1 MKTYN
6 YFKPHAKIAS
16 FDQFAAKSLKTISLS
31 ETKRH
36 THWYSHPAGWT
47 SYLWVYMQQMMQE
60 NSTKKPQKVVIFR
73 SIRQDTKAKVSK
85 MCSKKWFPWKQMYR
99 NTITLWINLTETARD
114 EWIKLKQ
121 RLHTKHLTSKKITMY
136 VHLIYLRWSCDR
148 IIITKSELLFIKQQ
162 STIWSE
168 GKGQGWIFQGSCMV
182 VSSIPHRWNNF
193 KTYLC

>member
-1 MKTYN
+1 MLNSQSTLLKTYN

-60 NSTKKPQKVVIFR
+60 NRGSTKKPQKVVIFR
-73 SIRQDTKAKVSK
+73 SIRQDIKAKVSK

-114 EWIKLKQ
+114 EWIKLK
-121 RLHTKHLTSKKITMY
+121 LKHLTSKKITMY
-136 VHLIYLRWSCDR
+136 VDISEMKLWQNYHYQIWVIVHKTAVNNLIRRQRSRLNFSG
-148 IIITKSELLFIKQQ
+148 ILHGGLFNSSSLKQ
-162 STIWSE
+162 
-168 GKGQGWIFQGSCMV
+168 F
-182 VSSIPHRWNNF
+182 
-193 KTYLC
+193 